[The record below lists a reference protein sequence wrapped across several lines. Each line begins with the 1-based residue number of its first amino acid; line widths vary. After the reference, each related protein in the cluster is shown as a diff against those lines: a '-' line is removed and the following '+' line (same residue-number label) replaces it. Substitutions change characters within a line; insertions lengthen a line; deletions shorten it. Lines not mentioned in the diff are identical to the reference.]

1 MSGAVFVGSAQNRS
15 ELDKVRTRR
24 DSLAEV
30 LTEQRTEYL
39 RNEARRKALTPSI
52 LTLEKELAVA
62 QQAYEVAVA
71 NIAKHDVEVAI
82 ADYEKAK
89 ANPAKQKGEKKTVE
103 ESAQKSPI
111 YTPDKSR
118 MRRNLVSNDYFAERL
133 SESDL
138 KTLRDAQYRES
149 EVKRKVEVFM
159 KQYANLL
166 TLHRKYMEVNT
177 RVEADSLQQL
187 FNVKKEQMQHT
198 GRELETVWNSLY
210 YNKMYIYDLL
220 MERDANSAMLD
231 LSASSSASAEREING
246 ASDLY
251 ESNMLVG
258 YYARKKA
265 LVEYELGIANTLS
278 LTTSRDSLKIVAA
291 ELKNR
296 DYRLSRLSLPR
307 RSFIPC
313 EPVEIKGT
321 TFYHTKNPIPHT
333 KVYDYGTVYRVRIG
347 LFKNRPNL
355 TALKGVTPLSY
366 TDAYNNGLYAYFVG
380 TFPTEQGAQ
389 EAAAKL
395 RNLGFKSPV
404 VAVWVDGEYYP
415 TVEDMRRT
423 QNNYNLEISGI
434 STLSED
440 IKAKILTH
448 KADCTISRV
457 GTSFVVGTF
466 EGKSV
471 AEAVA
476 TDLRAMGGGIEVTIV
491 KKP

>member
-1 MSGAVFVGSAQNRS
+1 MIDDNIR
-15 ELDKVRTRR
+15 EYL
-24 DSLAEV
+24 LAEQLNAAV
-30 LTEQRTEYL
+30 RAGAEIMRIYNGSDDYDISLKSDHTPITIADRMAHDSIKRSLGATRIPILSEEGRSMLYEERCNWELFWLVDPLDGTVEFIKGN
-39 RNEARRKALTPSI
+39 NEFT
-52 LTLEKELAVA
+52 V
-62 QQAYEVAVA
+62 
-71 NIAKHDVEVAI
+71 NIALMENNICISAI
-82 ADYEKAK
+82 VYV
-89 ANPAKQKGEKKTVE
+89 P
-103 ESAQKSPI
+103 
-111 YTPDKSR
+111 
-118 MRRNLVSNDYFAERL
+118 
-133 SESDL
+133 
-138 KTLRDAQYRES
+138 
-149 EVKRKVEVFM
+149 
-159 KQYANLL
+159 
-166 TLHRKYMEVNT
+166 
-177 RVEADSLQQL
+177 
-187 FNVKKEQMQHT
+187 
-198 GRELETVWNSLY
+198 Y

-471 AEAVA
+471 VEAVA
-476 TDLRAMGGGIEVTIV
+476 ADLRAMGGGIEVTIV